1 MKGWFI
7 RLFMVLTLTMFLGCA
22 STSNNIQQQHALHS
36 ELLASDVDSLSTT
49 YDTVKALVDEKQIK
63 DKIFN
68 DKDWD
73 KLLDVDASINLLLL
87 KYKVIVKADI
97 TEFDVEDVQLMWR
110 ITKSSYNKAR
120 DVVISHLDV
129 FDTKAQELFTEFDN
143 KAADASKTIDKL
155 LENPSKA
162 EVTQVASLVVT
173 VLSLALKIVS
183 VTVV

>member
-1 MKGWFI
+1 
-7 RLFMVLTLTMFLGCA
+7 MVLTLTMFLGCA

-36 ELLASDVDSLSTT
+36 ELLASDVDSLATT

-97 TEFDVEDVQLMWR
+97 TE
-110 ITKSSYNKAR
+110 KSSMR
-120 DVVISHLDV
+120 LFVVLA
-129 FDTKAQELFTEFDN
+129 KPPLN
-143 KAADASKTIDKL
+143 L
-155 LENPSKA
+155 LMTPLK
-162 EVTQVASLVVT
+162 
-173 VLSLALKIVS
+173 LSLAAQPPGPGLPRQEPS
-183 VTVV
+183 VKMITV

>member
-36 ELLASDVDSLSTT
+36 ELLASDVDSLATT

-87 KYKVIVKADI
+87 KYI

-110 ITKSSYNKAR
+110 MTKSSYNKAR
-120 DVVISHLDV
+120 DVVVSHLDV

-162 EVTQVASLVVT
+162 DVTQVVSLVVI
-173 VLSLALKIVS
+173 VLNLALKIVS